1 MKNLRKSM
9 SVVLI
14 LLVSLFCL
22 STVAFASTSEQ
33 DGLKVELTT
42 DKENYSLNE
51 DIKINVTVT
60 NTNDVT
66 VENVKIDTLLP
77 EEFTLKDRNK
87 STSSEAVDIPAGKK
101 IEFSVVAVVKDGKSD
116 KTSSDTD
123 SSLIKKT
130 DNNDSKVQ
138 AVQATDNKSDTN
150 KKDTANKINGNDKS
164 PYTGKDYAVMTGF
177 SALFIIGI
185 VLLILCLKRN
195 RKKTSKAVS
204 SALCLVLAVTS
215 FIGLAD
221 FKAKADNKQSDTDTS
236 SVISISDNISVNGK
250 DYTITANINYVNAL
264 TQKWFKDIEEN
275 HIAKSNTG
283 IEYIDN
289 RIIVLFSSETTEEQK
304 KNVIDR
310 VNGKLIG
317 NDNGSKYQ
325 IQIKTTENLEELKSI
340 CLEVSKM
347 NGVLWCFY
355 ETVDKIA
362 KGNELLQSVPNDP
375 WKDTFQGIWGT
386 DWNEEKPS
394 GLNWWLE
401 TIQAPSAWDYSNR
414 FNSVKIGV
422 VDNGFD
428 TNHEDLNINLINPN
442 ENSSDL
448 HGTHVAGI
456 IGATANNETGITGI
470 VWNKELYCADVIA
483 TNKQNKNYVSIL
495 KKYDGIEETLE
506 KGCKVVNLSMGA
518 EEPIE
523 NNNDVLN
530 CGATAAAYLLYWE
543 QTIKRD
549 FIIVQSAGNSGVDST
564 KNGNFASITDDSIN
578 YLFNNQESIWSE
590 SDVSL
595 KEKYKKNDIYKHF
608 VVVGAIEKD
617 GNNYK
622 LCDHSKNIVKELRW
636 ASCYGDYV
644 SVVAPGKDIFSTI
657 NSGGINGNYGY
668 LDGTSMAAPIV
679 SGVTAL
685 VWSINPNFTANEVK
699 HIVCNSY
706 NKTANGYQ
714 QSDNRAY
721 PIVNAKLAVEEAI
734 RRTDNKGVATGA
746 FIDSITKKH
755 IKNVTMNCI
764 KYTGTL
770 NNYKLS
776 DFNIKTIDGIFYKDL
791 HEGTYEYKIKSDNY
805 TLDETVI
812 IVVKKGKT
820 TDKGTIELIK
830 IKNGITGYVYDNDN
844 FINNAKDT
852 PISDVI
858 IEVYKDNNLIGK
870 TTTDKNG
877 KYSISIDKNG
887 SYDLLFK
894 KSGYND
900 EKKTLTDVDCE
911 TVVLTEPVLLKAK
924 KDANIFNQI
933 PKDFSFSSGAGG
945 WGTDITINN
954 DGTFT
959 GEYHDSEGSNTVYIC
974 KFNGKFSTPTKV
986 NEYTYSMDLEF
997 LNTEGKVNDY
1007 YYENGIKY
1015 IYSTPYGFDNANKF
1029 YIYLP
1034 GAPVAN
1040 LPNEFLGW
1048 SFINTDIRKT
1058 LPNGFYGIYNF
1069 DGKEG
1074 FVGLQKDSIWVHD
1087 YKYSFNGYKSEFWPS
1102 YSTPSHL
1109 LFWPENGEAS
1119 IDLYFDWSND
1129 KQKEFV
1135 AYDENGSGT
1144 YKLIIDISDDF
1155 STIKVSVLSNDK
1167 IDLSAW
1173 GGTQDG
1179 KLVAEYKKQD

>member
-14 LLVSLFCL
+14 LLVSLFCF

-77 EEFTLKDRNK
+77 KEFTLKDKNK
-87 STSSEAVDIPAGKK
+87 STSSEAVDIPAGEK

-215 FIGLAD
+215 IIGLAD
-221 FKAKADNKQSDTDTS
+221 FKAKAENKQSDTNSSVVETNTDTA
-236 SVISISDNISVNGK
+236 SVISISENISVDGK
-250 DYTITANINYVNAL
+250 NFTITANINYVNAL

-456 IGATANNETGITGI
+456 IGATANNKIGITGI

-495 KKYDGIEETLE
+495 NKYDGIEATLE

-518 EEPIE
+518 GEPIE

-549 FIIVQSAGNSGVDST
+549 FIIVQSAGNNGADST

-595 KEKYKKNDIYKHF
+595 KEKYTKNDIYKYF
-608 VVVGAIEKD
+608 IVVGAIEKD

-791 HEGTYEYKIKSDNY
+791 HEGTYEYKIESDNY

-830 IKNGITGYVYDNDN
+830 IKEQLNQTYKQLLNEKWNEIKKENPNEESVINYSPQYMLYDIDNNGIMELIIDMGTYESNRTFEFYTYKNGL
-844 FINNAKDT
+844 INLGT
-852 PISDVI
+852 VSGSHSVI
-858 IEVYKDNNLIGK
+858 TVPS
-870 TTTDKNG
+870 DKNG
-877 KYSISIDKNG
+877 LYLNYSHMDTAHLYRLTLDGGKI
-887 SYDLLFK
+887 K
-894 KSGYND
+894 KSTIFENKDYEYAD
-900 EKKTLTDVDCE
+900 KYKST
-911 TVVLTEPVLLKAK
+911 LLK
-924 KDANIFNQI
+924 
-933 PKDFSFSSGAGG
+933 
-945 WGTDITINN
+945 
-954 DGTFT
+954 
-959 GEYHDSEGSNTVYIC
+959 EYH
-974 KFNGKFSTPTKV
+974 
-986 NEYTYSMDLEF
+986 
-997 LNTEGKVNDY
+997 
-1007 YYENGIKY
+1007 
-1015 IYSTPYGFDNANKF
+1015 
-1029 YIYLP
+1029 
-1034 GAPVAN
+1034 
-1040 LPNEFLGW
+1040 
-1048 SFINTDIRKT
+1048 
-1058 LPNGFYGIYNF
+1058 
-1069 DGKEG
+1069 
-1074 FVGLQKDSIWVHD
+1074 
-1087 YKYSFNGYKSEFWPS
+1087 
-1102 YSTPSHL
+1102 
-1109 LFWPENGEAS
+1109 AS
-1119 IDLYFDWSND
+1119 
-1129 KQKEFV
+1129 
-1135 AYDENGSGT
+1135 
-1144 YKLIIDISDDF
+1144 
-1155 STIKVSVLSNDK
+1155 
-1167 IDLSAW
+1167 DLSELNN
-1173 GGTQDG
+1173 
-1179 KLVAEYKKQD
+1179 KLTN